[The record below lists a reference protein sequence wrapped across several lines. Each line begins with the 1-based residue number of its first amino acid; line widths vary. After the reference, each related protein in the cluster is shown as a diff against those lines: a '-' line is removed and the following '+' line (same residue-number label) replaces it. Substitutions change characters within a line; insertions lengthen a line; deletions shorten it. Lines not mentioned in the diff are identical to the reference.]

1 MKSSRKNDL
10 HRGWMHAP
18 AYWLRQQVD
27 RGVARDVEWK
37 APCDVSPQGASV
49 TEQPPKKGVNVF
61 LLECPT

>member
-1 MKSSRKNDL
+1 
-10 HRGWMHAP
+10 MHAP